1 MARWWCRPLGTH
13 TRRRFEEHTNTSFYP
28 LVKLLQ
34 STAPPSPRYVETIA
48 TVFMAKVF
56 KRQLIM
62 ISVVISIVI
71 SIVIGMMTAIL
82 MNIVIIIII
91 IIIIALVVLRC
102 LGSNHFESKLDPES
116 DLKQI
121 SCKLQI

>member
-1 MARWWCRPLGTH
+1 M
-13 TRRRFEEHTNTSFYP
+13 
-28 LVKLLQ
+28 
-34 STAPPSPRYVETIA
+34 
-48 TVFMAKVF
+48 
-56 KRQLIM
+56 
-62 ISVVISIVI
+62 ISIVI
-71 SIVIGMMTAIL
+71 SIVINIVIMMMIIIL
-82 MNIVIIIII
+82 MNIV